1 MKVSDHVRK
10 LLIAGHKPRELVGL
24 GFSKTVVTRLK
35 RQLKKERTV
44 SAIKAPAQ
52 PVGAEQ
58 RTQGTVS
65 APENLT
71 EFRQRL
77 ESLESTI
84 RAVVARVEAA
94 EQLSAEL
101 DDLKNRLIGTPALG
115 LRQQFTC
122 SCGASGLVAL
132 YIKCTKCD
140 RETWRGWFPD

>member
-10 LLIAGHKPRELVGL
+10 LLIAGHKPKELVEL
-24 GFSKTVVTRLK
+24 GFSKKVVTRVR
-35 RQLKKERTV
+35 RQLKKEKAV

-58 RTQGTVS
+58 RTQVTVS

-71 EFRQRL
+71 GFRQRL
-77 ESLESTI
+77 ESLESTT

-94 EQLSAEL
+94 EQLSTEL

-115 LRQQFTC
+115 LKDSFTC
-122 SCGASGLVAL
+122 SCGASGLVAM
-132 YIKCTKCD
+132 YIKCTKCN